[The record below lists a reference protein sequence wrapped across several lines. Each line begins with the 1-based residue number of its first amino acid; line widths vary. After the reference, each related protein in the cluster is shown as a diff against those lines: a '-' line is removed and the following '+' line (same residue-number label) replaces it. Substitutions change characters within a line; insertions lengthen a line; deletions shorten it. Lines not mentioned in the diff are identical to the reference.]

1 MNRRGNKMIE
11 LDEITKFINENP
23 SYRNKPYDK
32 NYQLSQDFY
41 RENGF
46 YFEEIWNLDIEI
58 CRFLAPRLA
67 FLRDNHTG
75 FPGQLCKFDDN
86 FNVINEEEAREKW
99 NKILDTM
106 VDGFYL
112 YMSKDEFDLTIDE
125 KKTINKALKYFK
137 KYFTALWD

>member
-1 MNRRGNKMIE
+1 MIE

-32 NYQLSQDFY
+32 NYQISQDFY
-41 RENGF
+41 KENGF

>member
-1 MNRRGNKMIE
+1 MIE

>member
-1 MNRRGNKMIE
+1 MIE
-11 LDEITKFINENP
+11 LNEITKFISENP
-23 SYRNKPYDK
+23 GYRNKPYDK
-32 NYQLSQDFY
+32 NYQISQDFY
-41 RENGF
+41 KENGF

-125 KKTINKALKYFK
+125 KKTINKALKYFR

>member
-1 MNRRGNKMIE
+1 MIE
-11 LDEITKFINENP
+11 LDEIVKFLRENP
-23 SYRNKPYDK
+23 TYRNKPEDK
-32 NYQLSQDFY
+32 NYQISQDFY
-41 RENGF
+41 KENGF

-112 YMSKDEFDLTIDE
+112 YMSKEEFDLTIDE

>member
-1 MNRRGNKMIE
+1 MIE
-11 LDEITKFINENP
+11 LNEITKFINENP

-32 NYQLSQDFY
+32 NYQISQDFY
-41 RENGF
+41 KENGF

>member
-1 MNRRGNKMIE
+1 MIE
-11 LDEITKFINENP
+11 LDEIVKFLRENP
-23 SYRNKPYDK
+23 TYRNKPEDK
-32 NYQLSQDFY
+32 NYQISQDFY
-41 RENGF
+41 KENGF

>member
-1 MNRRGNKMIE
+1 MIE
-11 LDEITKFINENP
+11 LNEITKFISENP
-23 SYRNKPYDK
+23 GYRNKPYDK
-32 NYQLSQDFY
+32 NYQISQDFY
-41 RENGF
+41 KENGF

-99 NKILDTM
+99 ICQEFLYAMMTRIL
-106 VDGFYL
+106 
-112 YMSKDEFDLTIDE
+112 
-125 KKTINKALKYFK
+125 
-137 KYFTALWD
+137 

>member
-1 MNRRGNKMIE
+1 MNRREIEMIE
-11 LDEITKFINENP
+11 LNEITKFINENP

-32 NYQLSQDFY
+32 NYQISQDFY
-41 RENGF
+41 KENGF

>member
-1 MNRRGNKMIE
+1 MIE
-11 LDEITKFINENP
+11 LNEITKFINENP

>member
-1 MNRRGNKMIE
+1 MIE
-11 LDEITKFINENP
+11 QNEITKFINENP

-32 NYQLSQDFY
+32 NYQISQDFY
-41 RENGF
+41 KENGF

>member
-1 MNRRGNKMIE
+1 MIE
-11 LDEITKFINENP
+11 LNEITKFISENP
-23 SYRNKPYDK
+23 GYRNKPYDK
-32 NYQLSQDFY
+32 NYQISQDFY
-41 RENGF
+41 KENGF

-75 FPGQLCKFDDN
+75 FPGQLCKFDDD

>member
-1 MNRRGNKMIE
+1 MIE
-11 LDEITKFINENP
+11 LNEITKFISENP
-23 SYRNKPYDK
+23 GYKNKPYDK
-32 NYQLSQDFY
+32 NYQISQDFY
-41 RENGF
+41 KENGF

>member
-1 MNRRGNKMIE
+1 MNRREIKMIE

-32 NYQLSQDFY
+32 NYQISQDFY
-41 RENGF
+41 KENGF

>member
-1 MNRRGNKMIE
+1 MIE
-11 LDEITKFINENP
+11 LDEITKFISENP
-23 SYRNKPYDK
+23 GYRNKPYDK
-32 NYQLSQDFY
+32 NYQISQDFY
-41 RENGF
+41 KENGF

-86 FNVINEEEAREKW
+86 FNVINEDEAREKW

>member
-1 MNRRGNKMIE
+1 MTE
-11 LDEITKFINENP
+11 LNEITKFISENP
-23 SYRNKPYDK
+23 GYRNKPYDK
-32 NYQLSQDFY
+32 NYQISQDFY
-41 RENGF
+41 KENGF

>member
-1 MNRRGNKMIE
+1 MIE
-11 LDEITKFINENP
+11 LNEITKFINENP

-32 NYQLSQDFY
+32 NYQISQDFY
-41 RENGF
+41 KENGF

-58 CRFLAPRLA
+58 CRFLAPRLT
-67 FLRDNHTG
+67 FLKDNHTG

>member
-1 MNRRGNKMIE
+1 MIE
-11 LDEITKFINENP
+11 LDEIVKFLRENP
-23 SYRNKPYDK
+23 AYRNKPEDK
-32 NYQLSQDFY
+32 NYQISQDFY
-41 RENGF
+41 KENGF

-86 FNVINEEEAREKW
+86 FNVINKEEAREKW

-112 YMSKDEFDLTIDE
+112 YMSKEEFDLTIDE

>member
-1 MNRRGNKMIE
+1 MIE
-11 LDEITKFINENP
+11 LNEITKFINENP

-41 RENGF
+41 REHGF

>member
-1 MNRRGNKMIE
+1 MIE
-11 LDEITKFINENP
+11 LNEITKFISENP
-23 SYRNKPYDK
+23 GYRNKPYDK
-32 NYQLSQDFY
+32 NYQISQDFY
-41 RENGF
+41 KENGF

>member
-1 MNRRGNKMIE
+1 MIE
-11 LDEITKFINENP
+11 LNEITKFISENP
-23 SYRNKPYDK
+23 GYKNKPYDK
-32 NYQLSQDFY
+32 NYQISQDFY